1 MGRKAPGSTVLSLS
15 SEGKALIMAFR
26 KRMLRPL
33 MTDIMPLQATISHL
47 TDGRCLTQY
56 NVSRL
61 SEVAVDK
68 AVPSRGW

>member
-1 MGRKAPGSTVLSLS
+1 V
-15 SEGKALIMAFR
+15 
-26 KRMLRPL
+26 
-33 MTDIMPLQATISHL
+33 

>member
-1 MGRKAPGSTVLSLS
+1 
-15 SEGKALIMAFR
+15 MAFR
-26 KRMLRPL
+26 KRTLRPL

-47 TDGRCLTQY
+47 TDGRRCLTQH

-68 AVPSRGW
+68 AVPSRGWSELSLA